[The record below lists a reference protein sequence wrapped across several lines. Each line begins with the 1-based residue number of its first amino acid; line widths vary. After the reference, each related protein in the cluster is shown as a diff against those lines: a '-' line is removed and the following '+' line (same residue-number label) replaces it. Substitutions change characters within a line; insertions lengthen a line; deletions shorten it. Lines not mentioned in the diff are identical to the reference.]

1 MVKTATRAKPKAKA
15 KPQPN
20 RVRPETV
27 MLKLT
32 AEEKQIAQE
41 AAATVGVPTSVW
53 IRSEMLKEA
62 HRLLAKMGKR
72 R

>member
-1 MVKTATRAKPKAKA
+1 MVTKTATRAKAKPKA

-27 MLKLT
+27 MLKLK
-32 AEEKQIAQE
+32 AEEKRIIEE

-62 HRLLAKMGKR
+62 HRLLAKMGKK
-72 R
+72 

>member
-1 MVKTATRAKPKAKA
+1 MAKTPTRAKPKAKA

-27 MLKLT
+27 MLKLK
-32 AEEKQIAQE
+32 AEEKQIIEE
-41 AAATVGVPTSVW
+41 AADVAGMPTSVW

-62 HRLLAKMGKR
+62 RRLLAKMPKR
-72 R
+72 

>member
-1 MVKTATRAKPKAKA
+1 MVKTATRAKSKPKA

-27 MLKLT
+27 MLKLN
-32 AEEKQIAQE
+32 AEEKQIIQE
-41 AAATVGVPTSVW
+41 AAATVGTPTSVW

-72 R
+72 

>member
-1 MVKTATRAKPKAKA
+1 MVKTAARVKSKPKA

-27 MLKLT
+27 MLKLK
-32 AEEKQIAQE
+32 AEEKRIIEE
-41 AAATVGVPTSVW
+41 AAATVGTPTSVW

-62 HRLLAKMGKR
+62 YRLLAKMGKR
-72 R
+72 